1 MLTLRSPF
9 AYFRASKC
17 AYYPTKKVFSLKK
30 LAKTCCFFSY
40 EQRDCVYW
48 FTSEDEQEI
57 QRHNSQYQQES
68 APELVLSELFEPT
81 DVHSRE
87 NLWTTT
93 AIQKELSKH
102 LKAKDIPNLTTLGFS
117 IKKLKWPKVKNNG
130 IQGYYLRLK

>member
-1 MLTLRSPF
+1 M
-9 AYFRASKC
+9 
-17 AYYPTKKVFSLKK
+17 
-30 LAKTCCFFSY
+30 
-40 EQRDCVYW
+40 
-48 FTSEDEQEI
+48 
-57 QRHNSQYQQES
+57 
-68 APELVLSELFEPT
+68 LSELFEPA

-102 LKAKDIPNLTTLGFS
+102 LKAKGIPNLTTLGFS